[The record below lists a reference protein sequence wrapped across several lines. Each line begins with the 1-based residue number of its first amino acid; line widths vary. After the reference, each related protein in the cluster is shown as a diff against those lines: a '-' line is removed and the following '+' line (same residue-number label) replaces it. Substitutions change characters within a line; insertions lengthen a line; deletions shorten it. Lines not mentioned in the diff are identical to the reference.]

1 MAVPYVEIHLKI
13 QPLDP
18 GREIAIAY
26 LEPYGFESFSQS
38 EDGVMA
44 YIPESDLQEQWT
56 EAVTQLQEL
65 NFEVSYQRQRI
76 EPENWNSNWESNFE
90 PIVVDGK
97 CQVRAPFHQ
106 SAGLEY
112 EILIEPKMSFGTGHH
127 ETTHMMLS
135 FILENDFAGKRTLD
149 MGCGTSVLGI
159 LAAMR
164 GAAEVVGVDID
175 PWCVENSAENIRENH
190 IHQMQVYQGGSDV
203 LTGLGSFDRIL
214 ANINRNILLQD
225 MAAYVEVL
233 NSEAGE
239 LYLSGFYLED
249 LDQLKQACNK
259 YDLHYVEHKERNHW
273 VAAKFVFLR

>member
-1 MAVPYVEIHLKI
+1 MAVPYVEIALQI

-18 GREIAIAY
+18 GREIAVAY

-38 EDGVMA
+38 EEGVLA
-44 YIPESDLQEQWT
+44 YIPESDLQEEWT
-56 EAVTQLQEL
+56 EALTQLEEL
-65 NFEVSYQRQRI
+65 NFEVTYQQQRI

-135 FILENDFAGKRTLD
+135 FILENDFTSRRTLD

-159 LAAMR
+159 LAGMR
-164 GAAEVVGVDID
+164 GAPEVIGVDID
-175 PWCVENSAENIRENH
+175 PWCVENSEENIRVNGVD
-190 IHQMQVYQGGSDV
+190 QMRVHLGGGNLLKSM
-203 LTGLGSFDRIL
+203 GSFDRIL

-225 MAAYVEVL
+225 MGEYANVL
-233 NSEAGE
+233 NRKGGE
-239 LYLSGFYLED
+239 LYLSGFYLQD
-249 LDQLKQACNK
+249 LDQLKEACNK
-259 YDLHYVEHKERNHW
+259 YNLHYVEHKERNQW
-273 VAAKFVFLR
+273 VAAKFVFLS